1 MQSILKLLFLSSC
14 FVIAENRLNKG
25 IVIKDT
31 WALLVA
37 DYCCMPKCISSCYA
51 LTGPVISVEIKPKQ
65 GFLPSPQQLD
75 NQLWIKA
82 KVCRFALKQAYKVSG

>member
-1 MQSILKLLFLSSC
+1 
-14 FVIAENRLNKG
+14 
-25 IVIKDT
+25 
-31 WALLVA
+31 
-37 DYCCMPKCISSCYA
+37 MPKCISSCYA